1 MHKSPYT
8 ADYESV
14 MCTERHGTG
23 KANEMLQGKTAV
35 ITGGTR
41 GIGRAI
47 AGLYARNGA
56 DVALVATKITDEAE
70 AFSAE
75 LRASGRKTEVYA
87 CDVKN
92 PDCVAETANLIL
104 KDFGKVDILV
114 NNAGITRDNL
124 LPGLSEAEINDVIDV
139 NLKGTIWFTRA
150 FIRQFAKMRSGVI
163 LNISSVV
170 GLMGNSGQCNYA
182 ASKAGVI
189 GFTKS
194 VAKEYGRR
202 NIRCNAIA
210 PGYITTDMTASLNGE
225 HSEEIIKALPLGRAG
240 KPEDVANL
248 ALFLASDMAGYI
260 TGEVIAVDGGMYI

>member
-1 MHKSPYT
+1 
-8 ADYESV
+8 
-14 MCTERHGTG
+14 
-23 KANEMLQGKTAV
+23 MLQGKTAV

-47 AGLYARNGA
+47 AKAYAGNGA
-56 DVALVATKITDEAE
+56 NVALAATRRTPEAE
-70 AFSAE
+70 EFVRELRDRGVRAE
-75 LRASGRKTEVYA
+75 LYVCNVSEQEQVTGL
-87 CDVKN
+87 
-92 PDCVAETANLIL
+92 AEAVLQ
-104 KDFGKVDILV
+104 DFPRVDILV

-124 LPGLSEAEINDVIDV
+124 LPGLSAADIDDVIDV
-139 NLKGTIWFTRA
+139 NLKGTIWVTRA
-150 FIRQFAKMRSGVI
+150 FIRSMAKQRSGVI
-163 LNISSVV
+163 LNVSSVV

-182 ASKAGVI
+182 ASKAGVV

-210 PGYITTDMTASLNGE
+210 PGYIATDMTAALGADK
-225 HSEEIIKALPLGRAG
+225 SEEIAKALPLGRLG
-240 KPEDVANL
+240 QPEDVADL